1 MNSNRNMVNKQGIFQ
16 GVNQTM
22 TIASLAMVSA
32 FVLFSVL
39 QIDLANTVYSGVKSW
54 ITTNLGWYYIGAVA
68 VIFVFS
74 VWVTFSQFGKVRLGK
89 DSDRPEFNNFTWF
102 AMLFS
107 AAVGTGLM
115 FWSIAEPLTYIQG
128 NPFAEMANVGASTA
142 EAAQI
147 GMRITIFHWGL
158 NAWSVYVLVG
168 LILAYFAYRKGLP
181 LTIRSALYPILGNR
195 IYGPIG
201 HAVDLL
207 AIFSTLFGTAT
218 TLGLGVSQMNAGLNY
233 LFGIEINSVNQLIL
247 IVIVGSIATFS
258 AVSGLQKG
266 IKLLSQWNV
275 RISCILFGFF
285 LIAGPTVYLFSTFF
299 TNMGDYLASFIG
311 MSLWVDPQP
320 ERQWQGWWTVFY
332 WAWWLSWG
340 PYVGIFIARISK
352 GRTIRELMLGGV
364 LASTLGAFTWITIM
378 GGTATYLE
386 LYTASDLTSVV
397 NENLTMVLY
406 STIEALNVQWL
417 TWPMAALATLMIISW
432 FVTSADSAT
441 LVICTILSMGGNHPP
456 IKMRVI
462 WGAGLGLVAGILLM
476 AGGLEGLQA
485 ASIAAALPF
494 SIVLIVMAYC
504 FMKDL
509 YTSTEYQASPQPLI
523 KKQNKPLEPASA
535 LTK

>member
-39 QIDLANTVYSGVKSW
+39 QIDLANTVYSSVKSW

-181 LTIRSALYPILGNR
+181 LTIVP
-195 IYGPIG
+195 
-201 HAVDLL
+201 H
-207 AIFSTLFGTAT
+207 
-218 TLGLGVSQMNAGLNY
+218 
-233 LFGIEINSVNQLIL
+233 
-247 IVIVGSIATFS
+247 
-258 AVSGLQKG
+258 
-266 IKLLSQWNV
+266 
-275 RISCILFGFF
+275 
-285 LIAGPTVYLFSTFF
+285 F
-299 TNMGDYLASFIG
+299 TQS
-311 MSLWVDPQP
+311 
-320 ERQWQGWWTVFY
+320 
-332 WAWWLSWG
+332 
-340 PYVGIFIARISK
+340 
-352 GRTIRELMLGGV
+352 
-364 LASTLGAFTWITIM
+364 
-378 GGTATYLE
+378 
-386 LYTASDLTSVV
+386 
-397 NENLTMVLY
+397 
-406 STIEALNVQWL
+406 
-417 TWPMAALATLMIISW
+417 
-432 FVTSADSAT
+432 
-441 LVICTILSMGGNHPP
+441 
-456 IKMRVI
+456 
-462 WGAGLGLVAGILLM
+462 
-476 AGGLEGLQA
+476 
-485 ASIAAALPF
+485 
-494 SIVLIVMAYC
+494 
-504 FMKDL
+504 
-509 YTSTEYQASPQPLI
+509 
-523 KKQNKPLEPASA
+523 
-535 LTK
+535 

>member
-1 MNSNRNMVNKQGIFQ
+1 MISNNNMVNRKGIFR

-39 QIDLANTVYSGVKSW
+39 QIDLANTVYNGVKQW
-54 ITTNLGWYYIGAVA
+54 ITTNFGWYYIAAVA

-74 VWVTFSQFGKVRLGK
+74 VWVTFSKFGDVRLGK
-89 DSDRPEFNNFTWF
+89 DTDRPEFNNFTWF

-115 FWSIAEPLTYIQG
+115 FWSIAEPLTYLQG
-128 NPFAEMANVGASTA
+128 NPFAEMAQVAPGTQ

-147 GMRITIFHWGL
+147 AMRITIFHWGF

-181 LTIRSALYPILGNR
+181 LTIRSALYPILGKR

-247 IVIVGSIATFS
+247 IVVVGSVATFS

-275 RISCILFGFF
+275 RISSILFLFF
-285 LIAGPTVYLFSTFF
+285 VIAGPTAYLFGAFF
-299 TNMGDYLASFIG
+299 TNLGDYLANFVS

-320 ERQWQGWWTVFY
+320 ERQWQGWWTIFY

-352 GRTIRELMLGGV
+352 GRTIRELMLGGIV
-364 LASTLGAFTWITIM
+364 SSTLGAFTWITIM
-378 GGTATYLE
+378 GGTASFIE
-386 LYTASDLTSVV
+386 LHGVGGLTDVV

-406 STIEALNVQWL
+406 STIEAINVHWL

-441 LVICTILSMGGNHPP
+441 LVICTILSMGDDHPP
-456 IKMRVI
+456 IRMRVV
-462 WGAGLGLVAGILLM
+462 WGAGLGVVAGILLM
-476 AGGLEGLQA
+476 AGGLQGLQA

-494 SIVLIVMAYC
+494 SLVLIVMGYC
-504 FMKDL
+504 LMKDL
-509 YTSTEYQASPQPLI
+509 YTSTEYQASPSQDAAP
-523 KKQNKPLEPASA
+523 KVNKFKPAPA
-535 LTK
+535 LSK

>member
-1 MNSNRNMVNKQGIFQ
+1 MSSHNSMVNKQGIFR

-22 TIASLAMVSA
+22 TIASLAMVTA

-39 QIDLANTVYSGVKSW
+39 QIDLANTIYNGVKQW
-54 ITTNLGWYYIGAVA
+54 ITSNFGWYYIAAVA

-74 VWVTFSQFGKVRLGK
+74 VWVAFSKFGSVRLGK
-89 DSDRPEFNNFTWF
+89 DTDRPEFNNFTWF

-128 NPFAEMANVGASTA
+128 NPFAEMAHAQANTA

-168 LILAYFAYRKGLP
+168 LILAYFSYRKGLP
-181 LTIRSALYPILGNR
+181 LTIRSALYPILGER

-247 IVIVGSIATFS
+247 IVVVGSIATFS

-275 RISCILFGFF
+275 RISSILFGFF
-285 LIAGPTVYLFSTFF
+285 IIAGPTAYLFGAFF
-299 TNMGDYLASFIG
+299 TNMGDYLNNFIA
-311 MSLWVDPQP
+311 MSLWVDTNP
-320 ERQWQGWWTVFY
+320 ESQWQGWWTIFY

-352 GRTIRELMLGGV
+352 GRTIRELMLGAV
-364 LASTLGAFTWITIM
+364 LSSTLGAFTWITIM
-378 GGTATYLE
+378 GGTASYVE
-386 LYTASDLTSVV
+386 IYGAGGLTEVV

-406 STIEALNVQWL
+406 STIEALDVQWL
-417 TWPMAALATLMIISW
+417 TWPMAALATVMIISW

-456 IKMRVI
+456 ISMRIV
-462 WGAGLGLVAGILLM
+462 WGAGLGLVAGILLV
-476 AGGLEGLQA
+476 AGGLQGLQA

-494 SIVLIVMAYC
+494 SIVLIVMGYC
-504 FMKDL
+504 LMKDL
-509 YTSTEYQASPQPLI
+509 YSGTEYQESP
-523 KKQNKPLEPASA
+523 KPLVKERTQKLKPASA
-535 LTK
+535 VSK